1 MLYLTSLNHTPDQCP
16 GVDTEIR
23 DRVLQMAST
32 MTEVL
37 QSHGCTFQGGW
48 VSKSAHV
55 TFIVIDA
62 PNAHA
67 LDDAMVDLGLAV
79 WNTTTI
85 YPVITLDEAVQG
97 LPG

>member
-16 GVDTEIR
+16 GVVTEIR
-23 DRVLQMAST
+23 DRVLLMAST

-37 QSHGCTFQGGW
+37 RAHGCTFQGGW

-55 TFIVIDA
+55 TFIVIDS

-85 YPVITLDEAVQG
+85 YPVITLEEAVEG
-97 LPG
+97 LPE